1 MSKAD
6 LTAAISLCRTH
17 RLSSVS
23 LRQSLLKISNPK
35 WDLYEGSLDEI
46 VRAGLAHEHELPG
59 QPGRPKTSC
68 RYGPDGHITTSKN
81 LSGEPGGR
89 SIRLTSRKR
98 AVVYVAKT
106 RSEREARWDKS
117 SEPHGENSLPSG
129 RLRALR
135 SGTPYESAHS
145 CREDL
150 IQTNEMSSE
159 APLAPSPDFSP
170 LLKTTIEQL
179 SAIANFDPA
188 LRASTKALILKLIP
202 ACKDELRSRAEPQ
215 PKRPSHLKLVRCD
228 QGVA

>member
-6 LTAAISLCRTH
+6 LPSAISLCRTR

-23 LRQSLLKISNPK
+23 LRQSLLKISDPK

-46 VRAGLAHEHELPG
+46 VRAGLAQEHELPG

-68 RYGPDGHITTSKN
+68 RYGPDGHFTTSKN

-98 AVVYVAKT
+98 AVVYVATT
-106 RSEREARWDKS
+106 RSEREVRWDQS
-117 SEPHGENSLPSG
+117 SDPNGENSLPSG
-129 RLRALR
+129 RLRTLR
-135 SGTPYESAHS
+135 SGSLSESARR
-145 CREDL
+145 CQQDL
-150 IQTNEMSSE
+150 IRMYEMSQR

-188 LRASTKALILKLIP
+188 LRSSTKALILKLIP
-202 ACKDELRSRAEPQ
+202 VCKDELRSRAEPQ
-215 PKRPSHLKLVRCD
+215 QKRPSHLKLVRCD